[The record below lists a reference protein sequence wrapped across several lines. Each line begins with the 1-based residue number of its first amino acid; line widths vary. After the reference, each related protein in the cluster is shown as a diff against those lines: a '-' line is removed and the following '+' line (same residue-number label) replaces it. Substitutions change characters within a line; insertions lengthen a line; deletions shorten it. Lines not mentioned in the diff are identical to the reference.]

1 MFNYSQFATK
11 MLSVI
16 NRDKI
21 APALEFLDKLT
32 VLKYEKQRLF
42 SSLGVEE
49 LDQFLCLINKES
61 GELNNLVVEFHQL
74 GKIKNI
80 DRLNSAYR
88 RLLHQNSTS
97 VLEIEYASEPI
108 DKKSIEKAL
117 GQNAI
122 YIYKLNPN
130 LIAGLTI
137 KSSMGEFEY
146 NLNQHLIDLK
156 AALVA

>member
-42 SSLGVEE
+42 SSLSVDE
-49 LDQFLCLINKES
+49 LREFLLLINKGS
-61 GELNNLVVEFHQL
+61 RKLNDLVVEFHQL

-88 RLLHQNSTS
+88 RLLHQNGTS
-97 VLEIEYASEPI
+97 VLEIEYASKPI

-137 KSSMGEFEY
+137 KSFMGEFEY

-156 AALVA
+156 SALVA